1 MGIVI
6 KCERIPDVSDF
17 WLLSIQHTDAEHDG
31 DNPCAT
37 GRSLPEALR
46 ELANRL
52 ERSAVVAFEMQR
64 VLPYHDDPTIGLREI
79 AR

>member
-6 KCERIPDVSDF
+6 TCERLPDF
-17 WLLSIQHTDAEHDG
+17 WLLSIQHADGDPDGG

-37 GRSLPEALR
+37 GRSLPETLR
-46 ELANRL
+46 ELANTL
-52 ERSAVVAFEMQR
+52 ERSAVVAFEKEH
-64 VLPYHDDPTIGLREI
+64 VIPYHNDPTIGLRAV